1 MRKVFRDVQGG
12 KMERFVFRRPAWM
25 LGQGGTGRNA
35 ACIREGT
42 EVTVETVIL
51 LDDINEMIDRKIL
64 GRLRQY
70 G

>member
-1 MRKVFRDVQGG
+1 MIGHNDQNTRQSLEIAGG
-12 KMERFVFRRPAWM
+12 LYPV
-25 LGQGGTGRNA
+25 GSYG
-35 ACIREGT
+35 EGT